1 MNNEHV
7 KGADELIRK
16 LQAIQQYVEYDI
28 PVVIGVEAVNH
39 FKESFVNEG
48 FTNQSLDKWTPR
60 KTSRAGSTNSQP
72 TLTKTGEL
80 ADSIDYRVEG
90 RTVVLYS
97 DKKYAQ
103 IHNEGG
109 IIAVTDNM
117 RSYFWSQYYLAKE
130 AGNTTLMA
138 QFKSMA
144 LAKEIKIEK
153 RQFMGESE
161 VLNKRIA
168 DKILRDLTNHLK

>member
-7 KGADELIRK
+7 KGAEELIRK
-16 LQAIQQYVEYDI
+16 LQAIQHYVDNDV
-28 PVVIGVEAVNH
+28 PVVIGVEAINH

-48 FTNQSLDKWTPR
+48 FTNQSLDKWAPR
-60 KTSRAGSTNSQP
+60 KTNRTSSTNSQP
-72 TLTKTGEL
+72 ILTKSGEL

-90 RTVVLYS
+90 SLLVIYS

-109 IIAVTDNM
+109 VIVVTNNM

-130 AGNTTLMA
+130 AGDTTLME

-144 LAKEIKIEK
+144 LAKEIKIEQ
-153 RQFMGESE
+153 RQFIGESE

-168 DKILRDLTNHLK
+168 DKILRDLTNILK

>member
-1 MNNEHV
+1 MNNEYT
-7 KGADELIRK
+7 KGADELLQK
-16 LQAIQQYVEYDI
+16 LQAVQQYVDHDI
-28 PVVIGVEAVNH
+28 PVVIGVEAINH

-48 FTNQSLDKWTPR
+48 FTNQSLDKWAPR
-60 KTSRAGSTNSQP
+60 KIIRAGSTNSQP
-72 TLTKTGEL
+72 ILIKTGEL

-90 RTVVLYS
+90 STVVIYS

-109 IIAVTDNM
+109 VIAVTDNM
-117 RSYFWSQYYLAKE
+117 RSYFWSQFYLAKE
-130 AGNTTLMA
+130 AGDTTLME

-144 LAKEIKIEK
+144 LAKEIKIEQ
-153 RQFMGESE
+153 RQFIGESE

-168 DKILRDLTNHLK
+168 DKILRDLTYLLK